1 MLCKKIVMVMKM
13 KRKDYNTLVQSKA
26 PASKL
31 LLNFCK
37 AFLVGGLICTL
48 GQILFEIYGKLVA
61 DEDNAK
67 IITSI
72 SLILIS
78 AVLTALSLYDKIA
91 KFGGAGT
98 LVPITGFANAVV
110 SPALDNKPEGK
121 ILGTGVQMFS
131 IAGPVIVYGVL
142 AANLYGLIYYILKV
156 LKVM

>member
-1 MLCKKIVMVMKM
+1 M
-13 KRKDYNTLVQSKA
+13 KRKDYSTLVETKGPKSKM
-26 PASKL
+26 

-37 AFLVGGLICTL
+37 AFLVGGIICTV
-48 GQILFEIYGKLVA
+48 GQALFELYQRFGA
-61 DEDNAK
+61 DEDSAK
-67 IITSI
+67 LITSV

-78 AVLTALSLYDKIA
+78 AVLTSLSLYDRMA

-142 AANLYGLIYYILKV
+142 AANVYGLIYYLIKFFGGR
-156 LKVM
+156 

>member
-1 MLCKKIVMVMKM
+1 MHM

-31 LLNFCK
+31 ALNFFK
-37 AFLVGGLICTL
+37 AFLVGGTICTL
-48 GQILFEIYGKLVA
+48 GQALFELYQKWGA
-61 DEDNAK
+61 GEESAK
-67 IITSI
+67 IVTSV
-72 SLILIS
+72 SLVFIS
-78 AVLTALSLYDKIA
+78 AVLTCLSLYDKIA

-142 AANLYGLIYYILKV
+142 AANIYGLIYYIVKV
-156 LKVM
+156 VAR

>member
-1 MLCKKIVMVMKM
+1 M
-13 KRKDYNTLVQSKA
+13 KRKEYNTLVQSAA
-26 PASKL
+26 PKSKL
-31 LLNFCK
+31 ALNFCK

-48 GQILFEIYGKLVA
+48 GQALLELYQRLGA
-61 DEDNAK
+61 SEDNAK
-67 IITSI
+67 IITSM

-78 AVLTALSLYDKIA
+78 AVLTSLSLYDKIA

-142 AANLYGLIYYILKV
+142 AANVYGLIYYLLK
-156 LKVM
+156 LFKVGV

>member
-1 MLCKKIVMVMKM
+1 M
-13 KRKDYNTLVQSKA
+13 KRKEYNTLVQSAA
-26 PASKL
+26 PKSKL
-31 LLNFCK
+31 ALNFCK

-48 GQILFEIYGKLVA
+48 GQALFELYQRLGA
-61 DEDNAK
+61 SEDNAK
-67 IITSI
+67 IITSV

-78 AVLTALSLYDKIA
+78 AVLTSLSLYDKIA

-142 AANLYGLIYYILKV
+142 AANVYGLIYYLLK
-156 LKVM
+156 LFKVGV

>member
-1 MLCKKIVMVMKM
+1 M
-13 KRKDYNTLVQSKA
+13 KRKEYNTLVQSAA
-26 PASKL
+26 PKSKL
-31 LLNFCK
+31 ALNFCK

-48 GQILFEIYGKLVA
+48 GQALLELYQRLGA
-61 DEDNAK
+61 SEDNAK

-78 AVLTALSLYDKIA
+78 AVLTSLSLYDKIA

-142 AANLYGLIYYILKV
+142 AANVYGLIYYLLK
-156 LKVM
+156 LFKVGV

>member
-1 MLCKKIVMVMKM
+1 M
-13 KRKDYNTLVQSKA
+13 KRKEYNTLVQSAA
-26 PASKL
+26 PKSKL
-31 LLNFCK
+31 ALNFCK

-48 GQILFEIYGKLVA
+48 GQALLELYQRLGA
-61 DEDNAK
+61 SEDNAK

-72 SLILIS
+72 SLIFIS
-78 AVLTALSLYDKIA
+78 AVLTSLSLYDKIA

-142 AANLYGLIYYILKV
+142 AANVYGLIYYLLK
-156 LKVM
+156 LFKVGV

>member
-1 MLCKKIVMVMKM
+1 M
-13 KRKDYNTLVQSKA
+13 KRKEYNTLVQSAA
-26 PASKL
+26 PKSKL
-31 LLNFCK
+31 ALNFCK
-37 AFLVGGLICTL
+37 AFFFVGLICAL
-48 GQILFEIYGKLVA
+48 GQALFELYQRLGA
-61 DEDNAK
+61 SEDNAK
-67 IITSI
+67 IITSV

-78 AVLTALSLYDKIA
+78 AVLTSLSLYDKIA

-142 AANLYGLIYYILKV
+142 ASNVYGLIYYLLK
-156 LKVM
+156 LFKVGV

>member
-1 MLCKKIVMVMKM
+1 MVIKM

-37 AFLVGGLICTL
+37 AFLVGGIICTL
-48 GQILFEIYGKLVA
+48 GQALFELYQNLGA

-67 IITSI
+67 LITSI
-72 SLILIS
+72 SLILLS
-78 AVLTALSLYDKIA
+78 AVLTSLSLYDKIA

-142 AANLYGLIYYILKV
+142 AANVYGLIYYLIKLFGGR
-156 LKVM
+156 

>member
-1 MLCKKIVMVMKM
+1 M
-13 KRKDYNTLVQSKA
+13 KRKDYSELVQSKA

-31 LLNFCK
+31 LLNFGK
-37 AFLVGGLICTL
+37 AFLVGGIICTL
-48 GQILFEIYGKLVA
+48 GQALFELYERLGA
-61 DEDNAK
+61 NEENAK
-67 IITSI
+67 LITSV
-72 SLILIS
+72 SLIALS
-78 AVLTALSLYDKIA
+78 AVLTCLSLYDKIA

-142 AANLYGLIYYILKV
+142 AANIYGLIYYILK
-156 LKVM
+156 L

>member
-1 MLCKKIVMVMKM
+1 M
-13 KRKDYNTLVQSKA
+13 KRKEYNTLVQSAA
-26 PASKL
+26 PKSKL
-31 LLNFCK
+31 ALNFCK

-48 GQILFEIYGKLVA
+48 GQALFELYQSLGA
-61 DEDNAK
+61 REDNAK
-67 IITSI
+67 IITSM

-78 AVLTALSLYDKIA
+78 AVLTSLSLYDKIA

-142 AANLYGLIYYILKV
+142 AANVYGLIYYLLK
-156 LKVM
+156 LFKVGV